1 MHGRAVRLAHRT
13 DGLPNLRGVAQ
24 HKVGGHRRDT
34 VVGPEHGFQVDTQ
47 VVAEPRFELAH
58 DSDIGSAEPVDR
70 LPVVADG
77 EELGV
82 GGAVQQRLEQPRPR
96 RGDILE
102 LVDHDVSERT
112 AVAPRLHQGDGP
124 VDHVVKIDR
133 AGAGQRFLVALEY
146 RPEHGQERFRPLAVG
161 EGRRTLG
168 DFCEG
173 QPGALEVLQER
184 SDQSRERVDPALLF
198 EHAEQVVPGD
208 RREGDAMGAELFRQV
223 AQQVAIGVL
232 VAEGLDQH
240 GAVLF
245 MDPALPIH
253 LTVILVVVDER
264 RGIAL
269 GIEPEM
275 LDVDAVLGRWKSGWY
290 WRLSGVAVSCS

>member
-1 MHGRAVRLAHRT
+1 MFAGTQAEMHGRAVRLAHRT
-13 DGLPNLRGVAQ
+13 DGLANLRGIAQ
-24 HKVGGHRRDT
+24 HEVGRHLRDT

-112 AVAPRLHQGDGP
+112 AVAPRLHQVDGP

-161 EGRRTLG
+161 EGRRALG

-173 QPGALEVLQER
+173 QPGALGMLQQRHSVTTSPNAITGDYYFGSDNAARFR
-184 SDQSRERVDPALLF
+184 SL
-198 EHAEQVVPGD
+198 
-208 RREGDAMGAELFRQV
+208 
-223 AQQVAIGVL
+223 
-232 VAEGLDQH
+232 
-240 GAVLF
+240 
-245 MDPALPIH
+245 
-253 LTVILVVVDER
+253 
-264 RGIAL
+264 
-269 GIEPEM
+269 
-275 LDVDAVLGRWKSGWY
+275 
-290 WRLSGVAVSCS
+290 